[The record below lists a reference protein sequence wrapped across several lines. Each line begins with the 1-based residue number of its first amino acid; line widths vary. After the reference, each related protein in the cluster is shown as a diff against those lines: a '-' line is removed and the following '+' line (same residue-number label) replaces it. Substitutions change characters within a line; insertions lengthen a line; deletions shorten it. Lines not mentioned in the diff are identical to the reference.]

1 MNELPACTFPVLL
14 VPLMVG
20 MLRLILLGFRQDR
33 KDKEKDKVGGVG
45 SGNPAWGGGG
55 TGLTAAC

>member
-1 MNELPACTFPVLL
+1 
-14 VPLMVG
+14 MVG

-45 SGNPAWGGGG
+45 SGNPALGGGG
-55 TGLTAAC
+55 DRAHCRLLRKEAGRCLFWL